1 MLSLQRPFPSMLMVM
16 PRFFNSLI
24 HSREVKWLPW
34 SVLRISGR
42 ALLCLIAVKSA
53 FWQSEAYVL
62 LDLGLFL
69 KFHVLTIFCLSFNE
83 FVMKRQVRNAQQS
96 TLVSKTKMRMVF
108 FEQLDTSAYMP
119 SCLDFFMTKSNSM
132 VNCPIFEWSFSRSA
146 SKSSPRH
153 FFPTRSKASGRL
165 SYNFLFHSETW
176 IGCRSN
182 SLVISWAFYL
192 LECLK
197 CYSCLKV
204 VVVSF
209 SFCFHDG

>member
-1 MLSLQRPFPSMLMVM
+1 M
-16 PRFFNSLI
+16 
-24 HSREVKWLPW
+24 
-34 SVLRISGR
+34 
-42 ALLCLIAVKSA
+42 
-53 FWQSEAYVL
+53 L
-62 LDLGLFL
+62 LDLARIFHTDRDEEAAKADGARRAMKSDDGCVYTHCPRKTSRSTQHPSNFPASAVDRDEIFGLGLFL

-108 FEQLDTSAYMP
+108 FEQLDTSAYRP

-165 SYNFLFHSETW
+165 SYNFLFHSET
-176 IGCRSN
+176 
-182 SLVISWAFYL
+182 
-192 LECLK
+192 
-197 CYSCLKV
+197 
-204 VVVSF
+204 
-209 SFCFHDG
+209 